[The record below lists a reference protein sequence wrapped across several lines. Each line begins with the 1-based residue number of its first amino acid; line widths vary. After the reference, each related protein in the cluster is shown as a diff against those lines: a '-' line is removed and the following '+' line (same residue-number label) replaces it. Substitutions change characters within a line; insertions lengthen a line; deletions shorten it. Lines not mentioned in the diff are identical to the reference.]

1 MAKRKY
7 FKEHIDYLREISPG
21 RYNDEITRM
30 FNEKFGMNATK
41 AAVQTLKAKNKIT
54 SGVVKIPKQYTIEQ
68 LAYLQKL
75 SAQGLFNAEITRR
88 FNERFGTSR
97 TENAIQQQRIK
108 YGIKTT
114 ARHYWPKG
122 HRPWNKGMR
131 GVIFGGKETQFKKG
145 DMPQAWVPVGSE
157 TVTKDGYLKVKVAN
171 PNRWEYKQ
179 RLIWEKHHGR
189 KVPGGHVVIFGDGDK
204 RNFDVDNL
212 ILVSRAELVRMN
224 QMDLIKNDADLTRT
238 GIIIARIRNKMGKRK
253 KVARRKG
260 AALGVDLNY
269 ANRRHVEKLRGRE
282 RGR

>member
-21 RYNDEITRM
+21 RYNDEITKM
-30 FNEKFGMNATK
+30 FNEKFSMNATK

-75 SAQGLFNAEITRR
+75 SAQGLFNREITRR

-97 TENAIQQQRIK
+97 TNIAIQQQRIK
-108 YGIKTT
+108 YDFRTT

-122 HRPWNKGMR
+122 HEPWNKGMKGWQAP
-131 GVIFGGKETQFKKG
+131 GVERTQFKKG

-171 PNRWEYKQ
+171 PNKWEYKH

-204 RNFDVDNL
+204 RNLVPENL
-212 ILVSRAELVRMN
+212 LLVSRAELARMN
-224 QMDLIKNDADLTRT
+224 QLDLIKNDADLTRT

-260 AALGVDLNY
+260 AATP
-269 ANRRHVEKLRGRE
+269 
-282 RGR
+282 